1 MVLVSVAFFTLLERR
16 VLGYIQIRKGPNKV
30 RIYGLFQPF
39 ADAVKLFCKE
49 LIELRDINIG
59 LYYFG
64 PVLILG
70 LILVGWLLYPFA
82 WGGVDFK
89 LGLIFF
95 IVCSAL
101 GVYSLFLRGWASNS
115 KYALLG
121 ALRGVAQRISYE
133 VRISLILLRVVL
145 LILGYNLMD
154 LGGVQELV

>member
-95 IVCSAL
+95 
-101 GVYSLFLRGWASNS
+101 YSVLCLRGIFPFF
-115 KYALLG
+115 K
-121 ALRGVAQRISYE
+121 
-133 VRISLILLRVVL
+133 RV
-145 LILGYNLMD
+145 GF
-154 LGGVQELV
+154 